1 MNLLRKGRN
10 AYFIKDSSRR
20 LTLHGRSGW
29 RPSDSSNRHW
39 NATHAARTNRGY
51 RVLLTGRSKLG
62 GRFKIWHVNRKGL
75 ITRSSSWKT
84 KRWALRNGWEKIFGD
99 VIRRDGV
106 IGVSDDFA
114 RNRKTRGRV
123 RIGRSTAGN
132 LEKRGDRD
140 WFKVSLKAGRRYQFD
155 LTGKNLRD
163 PYLYLRR
170 ANGKLISEN
179 DDGGRGLNARITFT
193 ARSTG
198 KYFLDAGSYD
208 DYYKGKYKLSA
219 ITVKRP
225 DPGFNNTDGYGHVNA
240 KRAFEQYLGINLT
253 NRRNLEGN
261 LWGLDNINA
270 PEIWAKSGNFRGA
283 TGQNT
288 TVAVIDTGIDYSH
301 REFKD
306 RIINGYDFV
315 DNDSR
320 AEDGNGHGT
329 HVAGTI
335 AGAKDNIGITGVA
348 YNADIMPIRV
358 LDNSGSGYLS
368 DVIAGIRW
376 AADNG
381 ADVINLSLGGGGFS
395 QAMFDA
401 VKHASENGAVVVMAS
416 GNSASSSPGHPAS
429 HATRYGIAVGA
440 VNRQREMAGFSNRAG
455 NKRMD
460 YVTAPGVGVYSAIP
474 GGGYTKYSGTSMA
487 APHVAG
493 VAALLKSHNNNLSP
507 ERIENLLV
515 QSAENSI
522 APSASSRQRD
532 NRNRTARANSLAA
545 NHIIT
550 LESISNFTRKELN
563 DPLVGRLS
571 GGAKE
576 REKSIKNIYE
586 RKKTERKFSR
596 QIDSLQSIDI
606 SENTFATIDFV
617 SSPDID
623 PRGELINLLK
633 TGQFDYFEVNRS
645 FTTI

>member
-1 MNLLRKGRN
+1 MESLE
-10 AYFIKDSSRR
+10 YPMTSQEIKDK
-20 LTLHGRSGW
+20 RS
-29 RPSDSSNRHW
+29 
-39 NATHAARTNRGY
+39 
-51 RVLLTGRSKLG
+51 L
-62 GRFKIWHVNRKGL
+62 
-75 ITRSSSWKT
+75 
-84 KRWALRNGWEKIFGD
+84 
-99 VIRRDGV
+99 
-106 IGVSDDFA
+106 
-114 RNRKTRGRV
+114 

-132 LEKRGDRD
+132 LERRGDRD

-155 LTGKNLRD
+155 LAGKNLRD
-163 PYLYLRR
+163 PYLYLRG

-179 DDGGRGLNARITFT
+179 DDGGKGLNSRITFT

-198 KYFLDAGSYD
+198 RYFLDAGSYD

-253 NRRNLEGN
+253 NRRNLDGN

-301 REFKD
+301 REFKG
-306 RIINGYDFV
+306 RIIKGYDFV

-320 AEDGNGHGT
+320 PEDGNGHGT

-335 AGAKDNIGITGVA
+335 AGAKDNVGITGVA

-416 GNSASSSPGHPAS
+416 GNSASSSPGHPAP
-429 HATRYGIAVGA
+429 T
-440 VNRQREMAGFSNRAG
+440 QRITE
-455 NKRMD
+455 
-460 YVTAPGVGVYSAIP
+460 
-474 GGGYTKYSGTSMA
+474 
-487 APHVAG
+487 
-493 VAALLKSHNNNLSP
+493 LLSVLST
-507 ERIENLLV
+507 
-515 QSAENSI
+515 
-522 APSASSRQRD
+522 D
-532 NRNRTARANSLAA
+532 N
-545 NHIIT
+545 
-550 LESISNFTRKELN
+550 
-563 DPLVGRLS
+563 
-571 GGAKE
+571 
-576 REKSIKNIYE
+576 EK
-586 RKKTERKFSR
+586 
-596 QIDSLQSIDI
+596 
-606 SENTFATIDFV
+606 
-617 SSPDID
+617 
-623 PRGELINLLK
+623 
-633 TGQFDYFEVNRS
+633 
-645 FTTI
+645 